1 MKQKNKPDSEPH
13 VPVIVKLEI
22 EVEEGDAFWLCIQG
36 EANGI
41 TPQRVASRIV
51 RDVIRDDMLMMHE
64 EDNVTMH

>member
-1 MKQKNKPDSEPH
+1 MKQKNKPDTEPH

-22 EVEEGDAFWLCIQG
+22 EVDESDAFWLIVQG

-51 RDVIRDDMLMMHE
+51 RDVIRDDMLMAHE
-64 EDNVTMH
+64 DEAVTMH